1 MARMAAS
8 CTFSG
13 AGKAG
18 WPMQKLMMAL
28 PVRAS
33 ALTSASTTKA
43 FSVPRAAARRLI
55 SGMGIGRLIGEEGS
69 DFIGVPSRPMLIN
82 CVAYEEGRK
91 LADIEKRDIR
101 NYLQR
106 PGCFVWVALRDATDD
121 ELAERQGERQD
132 EFDLPPPAVEDAR
145 HGHQRPKI
153 EEYGDLLF
161 VVVNTV
167 EVVGD
172 ELKVGEVDIFV
183 GRNYVLSVRQHSEQ
197 GFLGVRARAE
207 REPELLRNGAGYVLY
222 ALLDAVVD
230 RYFPV
235 LDAVETE
242 LESVEQQLF
251 AAKDPRANVESLYYV
266 KQKLTTLKHVT
277 GPMLEYSGKLLGGRV
292 PQVCAGLGEYF
303 RDVYDHLVRLNQSID
318 QARDTVATAIQVNL
332 GLVQISDTEVTK
344 RLAAYGALVA
354 VPTMIVGIYGM
365 NFEHM
370 PELKWTYGYPLV
382 MGIIAAIDSFLF
394 WKFRR
399 AGWL

>member
-1 MARMAAS
+1 
-8 CTFSG
+8 
-13 AGKAG
+13 
-18 WPMQKLMMAL
+18 
-28 PVRAS
+28 
-33 ALTSASTTKA
+33 
-43 FSVPRAAARRLI
+43 
-55 SGMGIGRLIGEEGS
+55 
-69 DFIGVPSRPMLIN
+69 MLIN

-91 LADIEKRDIR
+91 LADIDKRDIR

-106 PGCFVWVALRDATDD
+106 PGCFVWVALRDAIDD
-121 ELAERQGERQD
+121 ELTEMQE
-132 EFDLPPPAVEDAR
+132 EFDLHPLAVEDAR

-161 VVVNTV
+161 VVLNTV

-172 ELKVGEVDIFV
+172 ELKIGEVDIFV
-183 GRNYVLSVRQHSEQ
+183 GRNFVLSVRQHSEQ

-207 REPELLRNGAGYVLY
+207 REPELLRNGSGYVLY
-222 ALLDAVVD
+222 ALMDAVAD

-242 LESVEQQLF
+242 LEMIEHQLF
-251 AAKDPRANVESLYYV
+251 SAKEPRANIESLYYV
-266 KQKLTTLKHVT
+266 KQKLTTLKHAA
-277 GPMLEYSGKLLGGRV
+277 GPFLENTGKLFGGRV
-292 PQVCAGLGEYF
+292 PQVCVGLGEYF

-318 QARDTVATAIQVNL
+318 SARDTVATAIQVNL
-332 GLVQISDTEVTK
+332 GLVQISDTEITK

-370 PELKWTYGYPLV
+370 PELKWAYGYPLV
-382 MGIIAAIDSFLF
+382 MGVMAAIDGFLF
-394 WKFRR
+394 WRFRR